1 MGGHPR
7 LRGVPLRRVA
17 PEERQP
23 PGRNRLRRGDGDVAE
38 GVGCVTEPCPELRAR
53 WRCFPSGPLLGDPS
67 GSVVWGSAGPCGL
80 SRRWDHSRGSPW
92 VCPGLLAS
100 VGSPACGGLQVSSPP
115 PLGWV
120 SLWPRE
126 GGWQGVRGWQRGWVS
141 RNLLF
146 PLPVAM
152 VCVGAVLQNWICASV
167 YLACL
172 SWA

>member
-1 MGGHPR
+1 MS
-7 LRGVPLRRVA
+7 LRGSGAWQSPARSSGPGGGVSPQGPCLATPPGPWYGAVRDPAGLAGGGTTAEGPRGFARGFWPASVPLRA
-17 PEERQP
+17 
-23 PGRNRLRRGDGDVAE
+23 
-38 GVGCVTEPCPELRAR
+38 GVC
-53 WRCFPSGPLLGDPS
+53 RCL
-67 GSVVWGSAGPCGL
+67 
-80 SRRWDHSRGSPW
+80 
-92 VCPGLLAS
+92 
-100 VGSPACGGLQVSSPP
+100 PP

-172 SWA
+172 SWAWCCLLCPG

>member
-1 MGGHPR
+1 MGLPGAS
-7 LRGVPLRRVA
+7 GQRRF
-17 PEERQP
+17 P
-23 PGRNRLRRGDGDVAE
+23 
-38 GVGCVTEPCPELRAR
+38 CVR
-53 WRCFPSGPLLGDPS
+53 
-67 GSVVWGSAGPCGL
+67 GSAG
-80 SRRWDHSRGSPW
+80 
-92 VCPGLLAS
+92 VF
-100 VGSPACGGLQVSSPP
+100 PP